1 MFVCCFAITCSFR
14 HCKGKPMNTVSVFT
28 TWNEPRQP
36 AATSIVVKS
45 VTLSYSMEIK
55 SVVIKDVISSKIS
68 DTIEILIECT
78 SLYIL
83 IYSVL
88 TSSVYH

>member
-1 MFVCCFAITCSFR
+1 
-14 HCKGKPMNTVSVFT
+14 MNTVSVFT

-36 AATSIVVKS
+36 AASSIVVKS

-55 SVVIKDVISSKIS
+55 SVVIKDVVCSKIS
-68 DTIEILIECT
+68 DTFATIEILIECT

>member
-1 MFVCCFAITCSFR
+1 
-14 HCKGKPMNTVSVFT
+14 MNTVSVFT